1 MTLNDPIAD
10 ALSKMNNAVQSLSK
24 SVELRNSKL
33 LLNILDVL
41 KQTGYIG
48 SYEVMENGKQG
59 LVRVELLGTIN
70 KCSVVKPRYSV
81 KVEDLET
88 FERKFLPAKNFG
100 VLIIST
106 SNGLKTQNQ
115 AREEN
120 IGGQV
125 LAYCY

>member
-10 ALSKMNNAVQSLSK
+10 ALSKINNAVLSLSK
-24 SVELRNSKL
+24 SVELKQSKL

-48 SYEVMENGKQG
+48 NYDVMENGKQG

-81 KVEDLET
+81 KVEDLES